1 MYRCYLYGKHL
12 YMKISDLADNSKRT
26 FTQQEP
32 VAIIGVGCRYSGDIF
47 NLEDFWKIL
56 IEKKSTLKDAPS
68 DRFSNIESLH
78 DPERGYRKIVSR
90 QGGWLDNLKDFDA
103 KFFKISPREAEKV
116 DPHQRL
122 MLEVTYEAFEDAG
135 LKLDDIWGTRTGVYA
150 GMWSSD
156 FEHILTNSKD
166 DIDVYSTT
174 GSGRYAAAGR
184 LAYFFNLQ
192 GPTFTLDTACSTSLV
207 AIHLASQS
215 LHLKECDLAVCSA
228 ANLILDPFISIGYSR
243 SKLLSDYGKC
253 RFGAK
258 DASGYVRTEGAA
270 TVILK
275 RLSDAQRD
283 GDFIYGVVPG
293 SACNSDGQSHKHMLA
308 PSAITQEIMIT
319 DALSRAH
326 IEPKMIQYVEAH
338 GTGTKAGDPAE
349 IASISGALGAGR
361 DADDTFYVG
370 SIKTNLG
377 HTEAASGAAGLIKIL
392 LAIQHRTIPGN
403 LYADEERNPGIP
415 WNELTLKIPSEATP
429 WPHPERPLTAG
440 LNSFGISGTNA
451 HVIVQEAPARNIQ
464 VDAIKRKFNILPVSA
479 ANEKSLQ
486 EYCQLYLPLFE
497 KVSSEAELFNLV
509 KNVAIRKA
517 DLPYRAAIIFQ
528 NQGDILNAFQAIIN
542 GKSADNVLIGYN
554 EERKRTALVFPGQG
568 AQWNGMGKDLYEN
581 EPVFKN
587 AIDKFSEACKPYAQ
601 WSLTDELFSA
611 DGLKD
616 IDIIQPALLAIE
628 IALAEW
634 WKSIGLDFKAVI
646 GHSMGEVGA
655 AYLAGAITLEAAAA
669 IICTRSRLMKQTAGQ
684 GAMAYIA
691 LPPEQVAEQFADSK
705 DFVGIGVHNSP
716 SSCVISGAPDIVD
729 VICNYFE
736 QEGAFVRKVKVDV
749 ASHSPQMQPLVD
761 DLRTSVD
768 WIQPVS
774 TPIEIFSSVLAKET
788 DGTELT
794 AEYWT
799 KNLRNTVRFAETVQ
813 NMIQEGYGHF
823 VEVSPHPTLLQAIG
837 ENAESLQVEVQT
849 AGSIEREK
857 DALYGLIYQVS
868 KYFVNGGR
876 ISWKK
881 FYDLNFSKVQLP
893 AYPWQ
898 RVRYWVDENVS
909 GNKRLSSVKKDGSAA
924 HPLLMQL
931 LEMPEGSD
939 IHVWE
944 TEIDLK
950 EYAYLKDHKIQDT
963 VIFPG
968 AGYIE
973 MIWAAVHDL
982 FGEGG
987 HLIQDVSLKN
997 ALPLQDDKPALVQVI
1012 LTREIAD
1019 TYKIVIYSAKDADDE
1034 SSWTEHAE
1042 ATIHVNATQG
1052 RLLPNSLPVE
1062 IVERTIQDKVISKDE
1077 HYQQTTSIALPYGP
1091 AFQTVS
1097 QLRTGE
1103 NFILAEIEAGSSI
1116 ANSIKKYFIHP
1127 AILDGFIQTYLSA
1140 VYSDADKG
1148 TFVPVSVGKILLH
1161 HYGKDISS
1169 GTIVVKLTSDHYDKL
1184 IGNAVVYDAQG
1195 KALLEMRDFELARLE
1210 QSVTEEESQEQ
1221 ILFETID
1228 VATELPSRADKKVVL
1243 FAADDLPEEFILE
1256 IQPEYIVR
1264 KGNFYARNGKE
1275 FVIEAS
1281 AYEHYLQLFRT
1292 IKSEV
1297 DTVVHTW
1304 NIDEKSVAGLEPQEN
1319 TTLSVVRIIQ
1329 AASHTETGARLW
1341 LLTDLT
1347 EQFPAQSTAIGLLN
1361 VVRNEHPELQASSV
1375 QVAGNAYSQAVDI
1388 FLSDTEE
1395 NAWKIQPNSVTV
1407 ERLSPLTVDEQTEA
1421 EPKKVLVED
1430 QPFEVVTKEPGI
1442 LSNLTIQKKHLSPLA
1457 KHEVRVE
1464 VKAIGINFMNLMSAL
1479 GIYPGKEN
1487 GFATL
1492 GIECAGVVDAV
1503 GEEVTHLQP
1512 GDRVFGMAY
1521 HTMAS
1526 HIHVDASL
1534 MQIIPEHLSFEEAA
1548 TIPVVYLTV
1557 YYGLIELANLQRG
1570 ERVLI
1575 HSATGGVGLAAI
1587 QVAQCVGAEIYATAG
1602 SKEKRDLL
1610 KSMGIEHVYD
1620 SRSLDFAD
1628 RIMQDTS
1635 DEGVD
1640 VVLNSLTGSAMVKS
1654 LELLRSFGRFV
1665 EIGKKDV
1672 YDNSRIGLEV
1682 FSKGLSYF
1690 MIDFEKMIF
1699 EKPRLVGG
1707 ILGEMLEYFESG
1719 DFTPLQSK
1727 IFHVSEA
1734 KEAFEYMTTG
1744 KHIGKIVIKID
1755 AENVWVED
1763 TGNPTFEAEATY
1775 LITGGYGGLGLTF
1788 AQHLIDNGARRLILT
1803 GRTGHSDNPVIEEWR
1818 NAGVEIVIERADVSE
1833 REDIERVLSIHHS
1846 NDEPL
1851 KGIFHLAGILD
1862 DASVLN
1868 LDEDAYYRVLS
1879 PKVLGAYNLHITS
1892 QAYELD
1898 HFVLFSSS
1906 TILFGSPGQ
1915 AAYVAAN
1922 RYMDALVEYRQ
1933 RLGLSGTSIQWG
1945 TVSDVGLAASA
1956 ENRSERLK
1964 EEGVAP
1970 LTPEECTQL
1979 YDVIAQSDVTVAG
1992 AFRFD
1997 IQKWQQAYPSAEKNH
2012 FYDLLRTESQDISEQ
2027 KEESKELSHKDILAE
2042 IPDLELRITTLEN
2055 QLKEIVG
2062 KVVKLQPEDIHIK
2075 TTFKSLGIDSLMSIQ
2090 LKNQLEKTYE
2100 TSLSVTA
2107 FWTHSNIRDYSR
2119 FLLEKIQLNTIS
2131 EVKEKGKAQE
2141 VVVEKPVVEAAV
2153 SKPEPI
2159 ALKEEL
2165 AEKVSVSK
2173 IEEDDFS
2180 LDELSKLLDDELSG
2194 LLDD

>member
-1 MYRCYLYGKHL
+1 
-12 YMKISDLADNSKRT
+12 MKISDLADNSKRI
-26 FTQQEP
+26 FPRQEP
-32 VAIIGVGCRYSGDIF
+32 IAIIGVGCRYSGDIF
-47 NLEDFWKIL
+47 NLEDFWKVL
-56 IEKKSTLKDAPS
+56 IEKKSTLRDVPS
-68 DRFSNIESLH
+68 DRFSNIENLH
-78 DPERGYRKIVSR
+78 DPDRGYRKIVSK
-90 QGGWLDNLKDFDA
+90 QGGWLDNLKEFDA

-135 LKLDDIWGTRTGVYA
+135 LKLEDIWGTRTGVYA

-184 LAYFFNLQ
+184 LAYYFNLQ
-192 GPTFTLDTACSTSLV
+192 GPTFTIDTACSTSLV

-215 LHLKECDLAVCSA
+215 LHLQECDLAVCSA

-270 TVILK
+270 TVVLK
-275 RLSDAQRD
+275 RLSDAERD

-308 PSAITQEIMIT
+308 PSAITQEIMIK

-326 IEPKMIQYVEAH
+326 IEPNMVQYVEAH

-349 IASISGALGAGR
+349 IASISGALSEGR
-361 DADDTFYVG
+361 ETDDTFYVG

-377 HTEAASGAAGLIKIL
+377 HTEAASGVAGLLKIL
-392 LAIQHRTIPGN
+392 LAIQHRTIPAN
-403 LYADEERNPGIP
+403 LYAEGERNPGIP
-415 WNELTLKIPSEATP
+415 WNELALKIPSEATP
-429 WPHPERPLTAG
+429 WPHPERPLLAG

-451 HVIVQEAPARNIQ
+451 HVIVQEAPKRQIQ
-464 VDAIKRKFNILPVSA
+464 TTSVKRKYNILPVSA

-486 EYCQLYLPLFE
+486 EYCKLFLPLFE
-497 KVSSEAELFNLV
+497 TASSEEELFNIV

-528 NQGDILNAFQAIIN
+528 NQGDILNALQAIID
-542 GKSADNVLIGYN
+542 GKTAENVLTGYN
-554 EERKRTALVFPGQG
+554 EEKKRTALVFPGQG
-568 AQWNGMGKDLYEN
+568 AQWSGMGKELYEH
-581 EPVFKN
+581 EPVFRN
-587 AIDKFSEACKPYAQ
+587 AINNFAEACQPYAT
-601 WSLTDELFSA
+601 WSLTDELFSEN
-611 DGLKD
+611 GLKD
-616 IDIIQPALLAIE
+616 IDAIQPALLAIE

-655 AYLAGAITLEAAAA
+655 AYFAGAISLEAAAA
-669 IICTRSRLMKQTAGQ
+669 IICTRSRLMKQTAGE

-729 VICNYFE
+729 VICNHFE
-736 QEGAFVRKVKVDV
+736 QTGAFVRKVKVDV

-761 DLRTSVD
+761 DLRTAIEWV
-768 WIQPVS
+768 QPIS
-774 TPIEIFSSVLAKET
+774 TTVEIFSSVLAREVH
-788 DGTELT
+788 GEELT
-794 AEYWT
+794 PDYWT

-837 ENAESLQVEVQT
+837 ENAESLQLEVQT

-857 DALYGLIYQVS
+857 DALYSLMYQVS

-876 ISWKK
+876 VSWKK
-881 FYDLNFSKVQLP
+881 LYDLNFSKIQLP

-898 RVRYWVDENVS
+898 RIRYWVEENALS
-909 GNKRLSSVKKDGSAA
+909 GKRMSAVKKDGTAA
-924 HPLLMQL
+924 HPLLMHL
-931 LEMPEGSD
+931 VEMPEGSD

-944 TEIDLK
+944 TEVDLK
-950 EYAYLKDHKIQDT
+950 EYPYLKDHKIQDT
-963 VIFPG
+963 VVFPG

-973 MIWAAVHDL
+973 IIWAAIYDL

-987 HLIQDVSLKN
+987 HLIQNLSLKN
-997 ALPLQDDKPALVQVI
+997 ALPLQEDKSAILQVI
-1012 LTREIAD
+1012 LTQEIAD
-1019 TYKIVIYSAKDADDE
+1019 TYKIAIYSAQNSNGEND
-1034 SSWTEHAE
+1034 WVEHAE
-1042 ATIHVNATQG
+1042 ATIHVKATQE
-1052 RLLPNSLPVE
+1052 RMLPNSLPVDVVE
-1062 IVERTIQDKVISKDE
+1062 TIVQDTIISAEE
-1077 HYQQTTSIALPYGP
+1077 HYQQTTSIALPYGD
-1091 AFQTVS
+1091 AFQTVTH
-1097 QLRTGE
+1097 LRKGE
-1103 NFILAEIEAGSSI
+1103 NFILAEIKAVSTI
-1116 ANSIKKYFIHP
+1116 QNSIQKYFIHP

-1140 VYSDADKG
+1140 VYTDQDKG

-1184 IGNAVVYDAQG
+1184 IGNAVVYDTNGTAI
-1195 KALLEMRDFELARLE
+1195 LEMRDFELDRLE
-1210 QSVTEEESQEQ
+1210 QSVGEEEQSEQ
-1221 ILFETID
+1221 ILFETVEIESD
-1228 VATELPSRADKKVVL
+1228 LPSSADKKVIL
-1243 FAADDLPEEFILE
+1243 FAAEELSAEVIESLR
-1256 IQPEYIVR
+1256 PVYIVR
-1264 KGNFYARNGKE
+1264 KGDFYARSGNE
-1275 FVIEAS
+1275 FIIDSSVYEEYQKVFEAVKG
-1281 AYEHYLQLFRT
+1281 Q
-1292 IKSEV
+1292 I

-1329 AASHTETGARLW
+1329 AVSRLDIETKLW
-1341 LLTDLT
+1341 IVAD
-1347 EQFPAQSTAIGLLN
+1347 EVEKFPAQSTAIGLLN
-1361 VVRNEHPELQASSV
+1361 VVRNEHPELNASSI
-1375 QVAGNAYSQAVDI
+1375 QVIDGNYEKAANVI
-1388 FLSDTEE
+1388 LSYTDE
-1395 NAWKIQPNSVTV
+1395 NAWKIYSDNQTV
-1407 ERLSPLTVDEQTEA
+1407 ERLSPLSIDDSSEA
-1421 EPKKVLVED
+1421 EVKKIPADD
-1430 QPFEVVTKEPGI
+1430 QYFEVVTTEPGI
-1442 LSNLTIQKKHLSPLA
+1442 LDNLTIQKKHFSALA
-1457 KHEVRVE
+1457 PHEVRVE

-1492 GIECAGVVDAV
+1492 GIECAGVVAAV
-1503 GEEVTHLQP
+1503 GENVAHLQP

-1534 MQIIPEHLSFEEAA
+1534 MQPIPDNLSFEEAA

-1557 YYGLIELANLQRG
+1557 YYGLVVQGRLQEG

-1587 QVAQCVGAEIYATAG
+1587 QMAKMLGAEIYATAG
-1602 SKEKRDLL
+1602 SKEKRELL
-1610 KSMGIEHVYD
+1610 RSMGVQYVYD

-1640 VVLNSLTGSAMVKS
+1640 VVLNSLTGSAMLKS
-1654 LELLRSFGRFV
+1654 LELLRNFGRFV

-1672 YDNSRIGLEV
+1672 YANSRIGLEA

-1690 MIDFEKMIF
+1690 MIDFERMVF
-1699 EKPRLVGG
+1699 EKPRLVGEL
-1707 ILGEMLEYFESG
+1707 LGELLPFFETGDLE
-1719 DFTPLQSK
+1719 PLQSK

-1734 KEAFEYMTTG
+1734 KAAFEYMTTG
-1744 KHIGKIVIKID
+1744 KHIGKIVVKID
-1755 AENVWVED
+1755 SENVWIED
-1763 TGNPTFEAEATY
+1763 SDGQVSFESDATY

-1788 AQHLIDNGARRLILT
+1788 AQHLIDKGAGRLILT
-1803 GRTGHSDNPVIEEWR
+1803 GRTGHSDNPVIDEWR
-1818 NAGVEIVIERADVSE
+1818 NAGIEIVIEKADVSE
-1833 REDIERVLSIHHS
+1833 REEVERVLAIHHS
-1846 NDEPL
+1846 NDQPL

-1862 DASVLN
+1862 DASILN

-1879 PKVLGAYNLHITS
+1879 PKVLGAYNLHITT
-1892 QAYELD
+1892 QAYDLD

-1922 RYMDALVEYRQ
+1922 RYMDALVAYRQ
-1933 RLGLSGTSIQWG
+1933 RLGLSGTAIQWG

-1964 EEGVAP
+1964 EEGIAP

-1979 YDVIAQSDVTVAG
+1979 YDMIVQSDAAVAG

-1997 IQKWQQAYPSAEKNH
+1997 IQKWQQAYSSAAKNR
-2012 FYDLLRTESQDISEQ
+2012 FYDLLRTETTEVA
-2027 KEESKELSHKDILAE
+2027 ESGEITKELSHKDILSA
-2042 IPDLELRITTLEN
+2042 ITDLDLRITTLEN

-2062 KVVKLQPEDIHIK
+2062 KVVKLQPDDIHIK

-2090 LKNQLEKTYE
+2090 LKNQLEKIYE
-2100 TSLSVTA
+2100 TGLSVTA
-2107 FWTHSNIRDYSR
+2107 FWTHSNIRDYTR
-2119 FLLEKIQLNTIS
+2119 FLLDKIQLNT
-2131 EVKEKGKAQE
+2131 VD
-2141 VVVEKPVVEAAV
+2141 VAV
-2153 SKPEPI
+2153 SEDKTIVSSPEMKSAVKQEIVVAHQEIVQKTQEPVQQI
-2159 ALKEEL
+2159 SA
-2165 AEKVSVSK
+2165 AK
-2173 IEEDDFS
+2173 IEEEDLS
-2180 LDELSKLLDDELSG
+2180 IDELSRLLDDELND
-2194 LLDD
+2194 LLD

>member
-1 MYRCYLYGKHL
+1 
-12 YMKISDLADNSKRT
+12 MKISDLADNSKRT

-47 NLEDFWKIL
+47 NLDDFWKVL
-56 IEKKSTLKDAPS
+56 IEKKSTLKDVPS
-68 DRFSNIESLH
+68 DRFPNIDSLQ
-78 DPERGYRKIVSR
+78 DTDRGYRKIVSK

-207 AIHLASQS
+207 AMHLASQS

-275 RLSDAQRD
+275 RLSDAVRD
-283 GDFIYGVVPG
+283 GDFIYGIVPG

-308 PSAITQEIMIT
+308 PSAITQEIMIK
-319 DALSRAH
+319 DALSRAN
-326 IEPKMIQYVEAH
+326 IEPNMIQYVEAH

-349 IASISGALGAGR
+349 IASISGALSEGR
-361 DADDTFYVG
+361 ATDDTFYVG

-392 LAIQHRTIPGN
+392 LAIQHRTIPAN

-415 WNELTLKIPSEATP
+415 WNELTLQIPSEATP
-429 WPHPERPLTAG
+429 WPHPERPLLAG

-451 HVIVQEAPARNIQ
+451 HVIVKEAPKRNVESNSIR
-464 VDAIKRKFNILPVSA
+464 RKYNILPVSA

-486 EYCQLYLPLFE
+486 EYCKLYLPLFE
-497 KVSSEAELFNLV
+497 KASGEGELFNLI

-528 NQGDILNAFQAIIN
+528 NQGDILNGLQSIID
-542 GKSADNVLIGYN
+542 GKTADNVLIGYN
-554 EERKRTALVFPGQG
+554 EEKKRTALVFPGQG
-568 AQWNGMGKDLYEN
+568 AQWNGMGKDLYES

-587 AIDKFSEACKPYAQ
+587 AIDKFAEACKPYAS
-601 WSLTDELFSA
+601 WSLTEELFSA
-611 DGLKD
+611 DGMKD
-616 IDIIQPALLAIE
+616 IDAVQPALLAIE

-646 GHSMGEVGA
+646 GHSMGEIGA
-655 AYLAGAITLEAAAA
+655 AYLAGAIPIEAAAA
-669 IICTRSRLMKQTAGQ
+669 IICTRSRLMKKTSGQ
-684 GAMAYIA
+684 GAMAYLA
-691 LPPEQVAEQFADSK
+691 LPPEQVAEQFAGRENI
-705 DFVGIGVHNSP
+705 VGIGVQNSP
-716 SSCVISGAPDIVD
+716 SSCVISGNPDVVD
-729 VICNYFE
+729 EICQHFE
-736 QEGAFVRKVKVDV
+736 QTGAFVRKVKVDV
-749 ASHSPQMQPLVD
+749 ASHSPQMQPLVE
-761 DLRTSVD
+761 DLKSEVE
-768 WIQPVS
+768 WVQPVS
-774 TPIEIFSSVLAKET
+774 TQIEFFSSVLAKEV
-788 DGTELT
+788 DGTILN
-794 AEYWT
+794 ADYWT

-813 NMIQEGYGHF
+813 QLIQENYGHF
-823 VEVSPHPTLLQAIG
+823 VEVSPHPTLLQAIS
-837 ENAESLQVEVQT
+837 ENAESLQLEVQT

-857 DALYGLIYQVS
+857 DGLYTLMYQVA
-868 KYFVNGGR
+868 KYFSNGGR

-881 FYDLNFSKVQLP
+881 LYDLDFSKVQLP

-909 GNKRLSSVKKDGSAA
+909 SGKRLTSIRKDGSAA
-924 HPLLMQL
+924 HPLLMNR
-931 LEMPEGSD
+931 LEVPDGSE

-950 EYAYLKDHKIQDT
+950 EYPYLKDHKIQET
-963 VIFPG
+963 VVFPG

-973 MIWAAVHDL
+973 MIWAAIHEL
-982 FGEGG
+982 FGAGG
-987 HLIQDVSLKN
+987 HLIQDVKLKN
-997 ALPLQDDKPALVQVI
+997 ALPLQEEKSTIVQVV
-1012 LTREIAD
+1012 LTKEIAD
-1019 TYKIVIYSAKDADDE
+1019 TYKISIYSSRSTDE
-1034 SSWTEHAE
+1034 DSSWIEHAE
-1042 ATIHVNATQG
+1042 ATIHINATQE
-1052 RLLPNSLPVE
+1052 RLLPNSLPVD
-1062 IVERTIQDKVISKDE
+1062 IVERTVQDAVITKDE
-1077 HYQQTTSIALPYGP
+1077 HYGQTASISLPYGP
-1091 AFQTVS
+1091 AFQTVN

-1103 NFILAEIEAGSSI
+1103 NFILAEIEAGKEIQNGVS
-1116 ANSIKKYFIHP
+1116 KYFVHP

-1140 VYSDADKG
+1140 VYNDQDKG

-1169 GTIVVKLTSDHYDKL
+1169 GTIVVKFTSDHYDKL
-1184 IGNAVVYDAQG
+1184 IGNAVVYDNLG
-1195 KALLEMRDFELARLE
+1195 NALLEMRDFELDRLE
-1210 QSVTEEESQEQ
+1210 QGLSEDAISEQ
-1221 ILFETID
+1221 ILFETIG
-1228 VATELPSRADKKVVL
+1228 VETELPVKANKNVL
-1243 FAADDLPEEFILE
+1243 LFVADDLPEDFIQKINPVFIVKKGELFSRNNHEFTVNPAVYNDYL
-1256 IQPEYIVR
+1256 
-1264 KGNFYARNGKE
+1264 K
-1275 FVIEAS
+1275 VIEAVKN
-1281 AYEHYLQLFRT
+1281 Q
-1292 IKSEV
+1292 V
-1297 DTVVHTW
+1297 DTIVHTW

-1319 TTLSVVRIIQ
+1319 STLSVVRIIQ
-1329 AASHTETGARLW
+1329 AVSHTDSTVRLW
-1341 LLTDLT
+1341 LLTDLIA
-1347 EQFPAQSTAIGLLN
+1347 QFPAQSTAIGLLN
-1361 VVRNEHPELQASSV
+1361 VVRNEHPELNASSV
-1375 QVAGNAYSQAVDI
+1375 QVSGGLYSKAIDI
-1388 FLSDTEE
+1388 LLSDTDE
-1395 NAWKIQPNSVTV
+1395 NAWKIGDDSISV
-1407 ERLSPLTVDEQTEA
+1407 ERLSPLSVDEQVVSETR
-1421 EPKKVLVED
+1421 KVLVED
-1430 QPFEVVTKEPGI
+1430 SPFEVVTEEPG
-1442 LSNLTIQKKHLSPLA
+1442 LLTNLKIRKKSFPALG

-1492 GIECAGVVDAV
+1492 GIECAGVVATV
-1503 GEEVTHLQP
+1503 GDEVTHLNV

-1526 HIHVDASL
+1526 HIHVDAAL
-1534 MQIIPEHLSFEEAA
+1534 MQVIPDNLSFEEAA

-1587 QVAQCVGAEIYATAG
+1587 QIAQYVGAEIYATAG

-1610 KSMGIEHVYD
+1610 KSMGIQHVYD

-1654 LELLRSFGRFV
+1654 LELLRNFGRFV
-1665 EIGKKDV
+1665 EIGKKDI

-1707 ILGEMLEYFESG
+1707 ILGEMLEYFEAG

-1727 IFHVSEA
+1727 VFHVSQA
-1734 KEAFEYMTTG
+1734 QEAFEYMTTG

-1755 AENVWVED
+1755 NEDVWVEESGQLSFD
-1763 TGNPTFEAEATY
+1763 AEATY

-1788 AQHLIDNGARRLILT
+1788 AKHLVENGARRLILT
-1803 GRTGHSDNPVIEEWR
+1803 GRNGQSDSPIIDELR
-1818 NAGVEIVIERADVSE
+1818 NAGAEIILEKADVSE
-1833 REDIERVLSIHHS
+1833 REDIERVLAVNLS
-1846 NDEPL
+1846 NSEPL

-1862 DASVLN
+1862 DASILN

-1879 PKVLGAYNLHITS
+1879 PKVLGAYNLHIEA
-1892 QAYELD
+1892 QAFDLD

-1915 AAYVAAN
+1915 SAYVAAN

-1933 RLGLSGTSIQWG
+1933 RMGLPGTSIQWG

-1956 ENRSERLK
+1956 ENRSERLR
-1964 EEGVAP
+1964 EEGIAP
-1970 LTPEECTQL
+1970 LTPAECTEL
-1979 YDVIAQSDVTVAG
+1979 YDVIAQSDVSVAG

-1997 IQKWQQAYPSAEKNH
+1997 IQKWEQAYPSAAKNT
-2012 FYDLLRTESQDISEQ
+2012 FYDLLRSEVKSESVQSEVA
-2027 KEESKELSHKDILAE
+2027 KEESLRDILAGISDME
-2042 IPDLELRITTLEN
+2042 IRTTTLEN

-2062 KVVKLQPEDIHIK
+2062 KVVKLQPDDIHIK

-2090 LKNQLEKTYE
+2090 LKNQLEKTYGA
-2100 TSLSVTA
+2100 TLSVTA
-2107 FWTHSNIRDYSR
+2107 FWTHSNIRDYTR
-2119 FLLEKIQLNTIS
+2119 FLLEKIQLNTV
-2131 EVKEKGKAQE
+2131 EAT
-2141 VVVEKPVVEAAV
+2141 EKPVIVEKKAAISEPVVVSAV
-2153 SKPEPI
+2153 SAPVQPEVKI
-2159 ALKEEL
+2159 KQEL
-2165 AEKVSVSK
+2165 SAEISVDK
-2173 IEEDDFS
+2173 IVEEDLS
-2180 LDELSKLLDDELSG
+2180 IDELSKLLDDELND
-2194 LLDD
+2194 LLN